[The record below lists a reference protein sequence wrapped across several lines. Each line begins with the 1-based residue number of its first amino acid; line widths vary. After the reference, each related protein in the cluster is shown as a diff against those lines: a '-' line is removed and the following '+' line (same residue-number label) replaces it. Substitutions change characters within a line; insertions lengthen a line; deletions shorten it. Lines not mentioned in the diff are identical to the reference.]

1 MNNKPLALIVEDDVD
16 LAAIFAE
23 AFGAAGYET
32 MVTYDGEAALAV
44 LADHLPLV
52 VLLDMHLPKLSG
64 EGVLRH
70 IREDARLARTRVII
84 ATADGTTTVG
94 YPAEKANIVL
104 VKPVRFQQLRHLAAR
119 LYPAG
124 E

>member
-23 AFGAAGYET
+23 AFSAAGYET
-32 MVTYDGEAALAV
+32 MVRYDGEAALAV
-44 LADHLPLV
+44 LADQMPAV

-64 EGVLRH
+64 EVVLRH